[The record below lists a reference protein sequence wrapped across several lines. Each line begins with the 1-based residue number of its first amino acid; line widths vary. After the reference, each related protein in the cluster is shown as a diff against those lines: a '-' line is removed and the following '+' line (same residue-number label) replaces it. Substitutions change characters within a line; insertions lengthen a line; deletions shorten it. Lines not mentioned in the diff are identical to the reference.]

1 MTDSTSQFDAALLK
15 SVNLY
20 LIGMMGVGKTTIGRL
35 LAKHL
40 NYDFFDTDEFIE
52 RATGQAIATIFAES
66 GEEIFRR
73 LESAT
78 LSQVCART
86 QKVIA
91 TGGGIVLKPENW
103 SYLRHGIII
112 WIDVPLDQLQRRL
125 RNDST
130 RPLLQQSN
138 LSERLTSLMAQREAL
153 YAQADIRLT
162 VHVNESASQVATRIL
177 DTIAQ
182 ECEKKRQADEA
193 TQRLN
198 AELPFN
204 VTPN

>member
-1 MTDSTSQFDAALLK
+1 MSVSSNNSEFLK
-15 SVNLY
+15 GVNLY

-52 RATGQAIATIFAES
+52 KATGQAISTIFAES
-66 GEEIFRR
+66 GEAIFRQ
-73 LESAT
+73 LETAT

-86 QKVIA
+86 HKVIS

-103 SYLRHGIII
+103 SYLQHGVVV
-112 WIDVPLDQLQRRL
+112 WIDVPVAQLERRL

-130 RPLLQQSN
+130 RPLLQQEN
-138 LSERLTSLMAQREAL
+138 LSERLTTLMAQREAL
-153 YAQADIRLT
+153 YAQADIRIT
-162 VHVNESASQVATRIL
+162 VNPGESAAQVGTRVM
-177 DTIAQ
+177 DAIAQ
-182 ECEKKRQADEA
+182 ECEKKRQADES

-198 AELPFN
+198 TEMPFKLIQN
-204 VTPN
+204 S